1 MAGGN
6 VDKAKGRVKDAAGAS
21 HRRTR
26 ASRAEG
32 KVDKA
37 SGSTKNAVGKA
48 ADKVKDAVN
57 PKGI

>member
-1 MAGGN
+1 MASGN
-6 VDKAKGRVKDAAGAS
+6 VDKAKGRLKDAGGALTDNES
-21 HRRTR
+21 L
-26 ASRAEG
+26 RAEG

-57 PKGI
+57 PKGR